1 MPGLDF
7 FWRLEMTLKFVGP
20 SDPRHKTAVVML
32 HGAGANRHDLAP
44 LKDMLDTEGAFDW
57 YFPEAP
63 ICQSQDF
70 NMHIWFPVADIV
82 SMLSNPR
89 SDLNVLESY
98 TPPRIEEARR
108 ELDYFLAGILSKYD
122 QIVLGGF
129 SQGAMMSMDYFVRNP
144 DPKIKGITL
153 LSGTLADVKTWEKI
167 SDATKRPP
175 VFQSHGSS
183 DPILPERF
191 GRQLLEFLARKN
203 FQVSFHGFDGGH
215 EIPQGLLNPLK
226 VFLKS
231 ALHD

>member
-1 MPGLDF
+1 
-7 FWRLEMTLKFVGP
+7 MTLKFVGP
-20 SDPRHKTAVVML
+20 SQPHRQTAVVML

-44 LKDMLDTEGAFDW
+44 LKEILDREGSHDW

-82 SMLSNPR
+82 SMVTNPR

-98 TPPRIEEARR
+98 TPPRIGEARQQ
-108 ELDYFLAGILSKYD
+108 LDEFLTGILSKYD
-122 QIVLGGF
+122 RIVLGGF

-144 DPKIKGITL
+144 EPKIHGIIL
-153 LSGTLADVKTWEKI
+153 LSGTLADKKTWEKI
-167 SDATKRPP
+167 SDDAKRPP

-183 DPILPERF
+183 DPVLPERF

-203 FQVSFHGFDGGH
+203 FQVSFHGFEGGH
-215 EIPQGLLNPLK
+215 DIPEGLLNPIK
-226 VFLKS
+226 AFLKS
-231 ALHD
+231 SLHA